1 MGGNL
6 SVETEVEVGSTFAFT
21 ILAATDAELPFLD
34 DDDSLTCLVEKQIL
48 IIDDNA
54 TNRKILRL
62 QCESWKMIS
71 QEVDSGSAALA
82 LLQTDAAI
90 DLAIVDMQMPE
101 MDGVMLSKAIAEL
114 EHRQQLPL
122 ILLTSLG
129 KFALNADEECL
140 FDATLSKPLRQS
152 QLYNALLKI
161 FQNSSTKIV
170 ASPKKARTNSLL
182 PQKDE
187 NPNSS
192 RILLAED
199 NLINQKVALQ
209 ILRVLGYRA
218 DVAQDGEEVLKL
230 LETQSYD
237 LILMDVQMPNL
248 DGLEATRI
256 IRERYPERNIHT
268 AFSTSIWDK
277 MGTVSKVG

>member
-1 MGGNL
+1 
-6 SVETEVEVGSTFAFT
+6 
-21 ILAATDAELPFLD
+21 
-34 DDDSLTCLVEKQIL
+34 
-48 IIDDNA
+48 
-54 TNRKILRL
+54 
-62 QCESWKMIS
+62 
-71 QEVDSGSAALA
+71 
-82 LLQTDAAI
+82 
-90 DLAIVDMQMPE
+90 MPG
-101 MDGVMLSKAIAEL
+101 MDGVMLAKAIAQL
-114 EHRQQLPL
+114 EHRQPLPL

-129 KFALNADEECL
+129 QFALNADDQTL
-140 FDATLSKPLRQS
+140 FDATLTKPLRQS

-161 FQNSSTKIV
+161 FQTSPTKII
-170 ASPKKARTNSLL
+170 ASPRKTRTNSLL

-187 NPNSS
+187 EPNSS

-256 IRERYPERNIHT
+256 IRLRYPDRNIRIVAMT
-268 AFSTSIWDK
+268 ANAMSSDRDNCLAAGMDDYLSKPISILELTRVL
-277 MGTVSKVG
+277 GAQLPH

>member
-1 MGGNL
+1 M
-6 SVETEVEVGSTFAFT
+6 
-21 ILAATDAELPFLD
+21 
-34 DDDSLTCLVEKQIL
+34 
-48 IIDDNA
+48 
-54 TNRKILRL
+54 
-62 QCESWKMIS
+62 
-71 QEVDSGSAALA
+71 
-82 LLQTDAAI
+82 
-90 DLAIVDMQMPE
+90 
-101 MDGVMLSKAIAEL
+101 
-114 EHRQQLPL
+114 
-122 ILLTSLG
+122 G

-140 FDATLSKPLRQS
+140 FETTLSKPLRQS

-161 FQNSSTKIV
+161 FQTSPTKIV
-170 ASPKKARTNSLL
+170 TSPKKARTNSLL

-256 IRERYPERNIHT
+256 IRERYPERNIHIFAMT
-268 AFSTSIWDK
+268 ANAMSSDRDNCLASGMDDYLSKPISILEL
-277 MGTVSKVG
+277 TRVLVAQLPH